1 METSRQSLVRMFD
14 KCLNA
19 KYTHLENDA
28 DYATELTDK
37 GVLYLMFQW
46 THSQL
51 DWFSNLDF
59 FPKTATPYKG
69 MPVSWKCHRGFL
81 RVWDTIKNKLES
93 DKILSNPDI
102 KQVVCIGYSH
112 GAAIAAFAH
121 EWVWFNRPDLRDGVK
136 IVSFAFGAPRIFFG
150 RMKPEL
156 KERWK
161 NFFPIRSNN
170 DIVTHVP
177 PRLFGFRHVNK
188 VTTFKNGGELIRH
201 DEEEKWP
208 KCVVAHT
215 YSNYTMNI
223 LNGVAN
229 GPLSEVNIYGGECED
244 YDI

>member
-1 METSRQSLVRMFD
+1 METSRQSLVQMFN

-102 KQVVCIGYSH
+102 KQVICIGYSH

-170 DIVTHVP
+170 DIVTHV
-177 PRLFGFRHVNK
+177 G
-188 VTTFKNGGELIRH
+188 
-201 DEEEKWP
+201 EEKWP

-223 LNGVAN
+223 LNGVAS